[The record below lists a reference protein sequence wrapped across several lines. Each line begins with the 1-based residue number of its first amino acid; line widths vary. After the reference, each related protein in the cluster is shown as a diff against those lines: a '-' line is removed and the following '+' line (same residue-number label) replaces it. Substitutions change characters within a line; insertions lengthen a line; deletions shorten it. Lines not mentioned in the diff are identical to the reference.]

1 MICGPSLPA
10 ASREEPSMSTS
21 PSPRIAS
28 LALAACLLSG
38 ALAGC
43 QALGGTAGVMPDTDV
58 GLPPS
63 MRNALPNRNVR
74 HTGVDDEGRPLQT
87 APTRQIDIPKNAGVA
102 SRSASAGERQIR
114 RDELEGSDARSG
126 SSTSMAPALT
136 PGGSVGLGGK
146 F

>member
-1 MICGPSLPA
+1 M
-10 ASREEPSMSTS
+10 SRSPTS
-21 PSPRIAS
+21 RSSSPRIAP
-28 LALAACLLSG
+28 LALAACLVAG

-63 MRNALPNRNVR
+63 MRNALPNRGAR
-74 HTGVDDEGRPLQT
+74 TASVDEEGRPLQT
-87 APTRQIDIPKNAGVA
+87 APTRQLNIPKNAGVA
-102 SRSASAGERQIR
+102 SRSASTGERQIR
-114 RDELEGSDARSG
+114 RDESEGNDGRSS